1 MSVVLIV
8 FIFYTEVKIRSSD
21 QKNQEIVIN
30 STACYPHDVSII
42 QWCNLIAQDKSP
54 PSDQSTPYF
63 QLYKL
68 SHSKEQ
74 TITSLCLQYRGRVNM
89 KVLLVITTINQQQL
103 DTIMTSDPALKD
115 LTFSIVIIPSSYSE
129 NISSLFTGANYVEAT
144 VVSLVIGKRSEGII
158 CETCNMLNL

>member
-21 QKNQEIVIN
+21 QKKQEIVIN

-42 QWCNLIAQDKSP
+42 PWCNLIAQDKSPP

-74 TITSLCLQYRGRVNM
+74 TITSLCLQYRGCVNM
-89 KVLLVITTINQQQL
+89 KALLVITTINQQQL
-103 DTIMTSDPALKD
+103 DAIMTPDPALKD
-115 LTFSIVIIPSSYSE
+115 LTFSIVIISKAYNE
-129 NISSLFTGANYVEAT
+129 NISSLLTGANYVEAT
-144 VVSLVIGKRSEGII
+144 VASLVIGKRSEGII
-158 CETCNMLNL
+158 CDL